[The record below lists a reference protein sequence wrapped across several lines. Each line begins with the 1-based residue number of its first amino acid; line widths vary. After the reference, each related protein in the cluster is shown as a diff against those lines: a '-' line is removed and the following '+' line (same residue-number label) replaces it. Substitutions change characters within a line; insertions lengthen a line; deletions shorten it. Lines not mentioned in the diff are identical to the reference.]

1 MYGKQYEEYMYVY
14 RCWGVKSLLFLNKH
28 VIQIYNKFFSVEKFG
43 SGKHVLINSY
53 TCFAPVFIRRSC
65 LIRRMM
71 NFKSFAE
78 HLKKNKDKKKTKRI
92 YICICQRLEMH
103 GCCISLKKKKL
114 GNFNK
119 DVKIN

>member
-14 RCWGVKSLLFLNKH
+14 RYWGVKSLLFLNKH

-78 HLKKNKDKKKTKRI
+78 HLKTKIKRI

-103 GCCISLKKKKL
+103 QLKKIRL
-114 GNFNK
+114 F
-119 DVKIN
+119 

>member
-53 TCFAPVFIRRSC
+53 TCFAPVFILRSC
-65 LIRRMM
+65 LIRRMI

-78 HLKKNKDKKKTKRI
+78 HLKQNKDKKKNKKNLHLYMSKTI
-92 YICICQRLEMH
+92 YAQLMH
-103 GCCISLKKKKL
+103 Q
-114 GNFNK
+114 
-119 DVKIN
+119 

>member
-1 MYGKQYEEYMYVY
+1 M
-14 RCWGVKSLLFLNKH
+14 F
-28 VIQIYNKFFSVEKFG
+28 
-43 SGKHVLINSY
+43 LINSY

-78 HLKKNKDKKKTKRI
+78 HLKKKIKDKKNKKNLHLYMPKTREA
-92 YICICQRLEMH
+92 QLLH
-103 GCCISLKKKKL
+103 QLKKKKL

-119 DVKIN
+119 DVKINQAKD

>member
-1 MYGKQYEEYMYVY
+1 MYGELYEEYMYVY
-14 RCWGVKSLLFLNKH
+14 RCWGVKSLLFFNKH

-43 SGKHVLINSY
+43 SGKQVLINSY

-78 HLKKNKDKKKTKRI
+78 HLKQNKDKKKKKKKRI
-92 YICICQRLEMH
+92 YIC
-103 GCCISLKKKKL
+103 KKKS
-114 GNFNK
+114 
-119 DVKIN
+119 

>member
-1 MYGKQYEEYMYVY
+1 MYGKQYEEYMYVH

-78 HLKKNKDKKKTKRI
+78 HLKKNIDKKKPKRI

>member
-1 MYGKQYEEYMYVY
+1 MLVCKESIIPEHTCNTDLQY
-14 RCWGVKSLLFLNKH
+14 S
-28 VIQIYNKFFSVEKFG
+28 KFFSVEKFG

-78 HLKKNKDKKKTKRI
+78 HLKTKKNKKNLHLYMSKTRDASVKKKI
-92 YICICQRLEMH
+92 RL
-103 GCCISLKKKKL
+103 
-114 GNFNK
+114 F
-119 DVKIN
+119 